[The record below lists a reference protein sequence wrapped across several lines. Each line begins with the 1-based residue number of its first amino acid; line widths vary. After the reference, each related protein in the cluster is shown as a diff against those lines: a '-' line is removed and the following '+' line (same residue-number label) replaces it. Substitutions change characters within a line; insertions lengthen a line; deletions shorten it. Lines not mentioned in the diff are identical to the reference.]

1 MKNRGRQ
8 TRLLA
13 LAGALMALVLTPAP
27 AAALQCHV
35 GTIKFFAE
43 GGIKSCQIEAN
54 HTFTTAAG
62 TSLTC
67 RSGNLVTQHPGGQV
81 ESCTTAAVYIAGNA
95 RCEAARL
102 LELKPDGSIAR
113 CTP

>member
-1 MKNRGRQ
+1 MKDRGRQ
-8 TRLLA
+8 ARLLA
-13 LAGALMALVLTPAP
+13 LAGALMALALIPGP

-43 GGIKSCQIEAN
+43 GGIKSCQIEGN
-54 HTFTTAAG
+54 HTFTTTAGAA
-62 TSLTC
+62 LTC
-67 RSGNLVTQHPGGQV
+67 RSSNLVTQHPGGQV

-102 LELKPDGSIAR
+102 LERKPDGSIAR